1 MERTYHAEGELH
13 QVKYAGNTVD
23 TRLYDDGGRLEK
35 STYGNGVVTDWT
47 YFDDNNTETIA
58 INDANQN
65 SIDHFTYTY
74 DDNKNVTSEIRTG
87 TMASHSWNT
96 DNSGTSGYDD
106 DDRLTY
112 WKLANNSI
120 NHNWS
125 LSDVGDWDSF
135 TNTGVTQTRA
145 HNSVH
150 EISSITESGNTTNL
164 VHDVKGNLT
173 TNANTHTY
181 DYDFDNRMK
190 SVDTDGDSVADISF
204 EYDALGR
211 SPH

>member
-1 MERTYHAEGELH
+1 
-13 QVKYAGNTVD
+13 
-23 TRLYDDGGRLEK
+23 
-35 STYGNGVVTDWT
+35 
-47 YFDDNNTETIA
+47 
-58 INDANQN
+58 
-65 SIDHFTYTY
+65 
-74 DDNKNVTSEIRTG
+74 
-87 TMASHSWNT
+87 MASHSWNT
-96 DNSGTSGYDD
+96 DNSGSSGYDD

-135 TNTGVTQTRA
+135 TNTGITQTRA

-181 DYDFDNRMK
+181 DYDFDNRMQ
-190 SVDTDGDSVADISF
+190 SVDTDGDSIADISF

-211 SPH
+211 RVLIDGDVGIYSGQQLIAKYDSGATAANPDIHFVYASYIDEPILLDKKTAANVPHQGALGSGSFITITATANTASAH